1 MTFLAPLFFMA
12 ALAVAAGAV
21 ALHFIVMRQPP
32 SQWLPTVRFV
42 PERDARAPTTSRR
55 PEDLLLLLLRVLLIL
70 LVGAAFARP
79 VWVPHRQAVYHIVA
93 VDRSRAVASVREAAD
108 SARAAMASGA
118 GTLVLFDSSAHAT
131 DVGVADSL
139 RGPTRSTAPGS
150 ISAALVTALQTASKV
165 RDRADSLELTIVSP
179 FAKGELDAATDS
191 IRALWP
197 GAVRVV
203 QVGARA
209 DSAPARVVVR
219 WPSDGHAPGTIARTT
234 RDTVGAVVAA
244 GIAVVAPFE
253 RRWRLTTIDSA
264 RGQVVA
270 RWVDGEPAAVERAS
284 SPGDTTAAC
293 ERDVAVAIPTAGD
306 VVLRPEYQ
314 RFVDAMRAPCGG
326 SGGAVAGDSGRSIGS
341 DLDALRGQGPTRIAA
356 RAVAAASVVR
366 VPLVPWLLGAALVAA
381 LGELVVR
388 RRRSHG

>member
-1 MTFLAPLFFMA
+1 MTFLAPMFFMA
-12 ALAVAAGAV
+12 ALAVATGAV

-42 PERDARAPTTSRR
+42 PERDARAPTTSRK

-79 VWVPHRQAVYHIVA
+79 VWVPHRQPVYHIVA
-93 VDRSRAVASVREAAD
+93 VDRSRAVASVREVAD
-108 SARAAMASGA
+108 SARSAMASGG

-131 DVGVADSL
+131 DVAVSDSL
-139 RGPTRSTAPGS
+139 RVLTRSTAPGS
-150 ISAALVTALQTASKV
+150 ISAALVVALQTASRV
-165 RDRADSLELTIVSP
+165 RDRADSLELSIVSP
-179 FAKGELDAATDS
+179 FATGELDAATDS

-197 GAVRVV
+197 GAVRLVRV
-203 QVGARA
+203 AARV
-209 DSAPARVVVR
+209 DSAPTRVLVR
-219 WPSDGHAPGTIARTT
+219 WPSDGHAPGTIARTV

-253 RRWRLTTIDSA
+253 RRWRLTAMDSVH
-264 RGQVVA
+264 GQVVA
-270 RWVDGEPAAVERAS
+270 RWVDGEPAAVERDAP
-284 SPGDTTAAC
+284 PGDTAGC

-314 RFVDAMRAPCGG
+314 RFVDAMRAPCGR
-326 SGGAVAGDSGRSIGS
+326 SGGAVAGDGGRSAAGDI
-341 DLDALRGQGPTRIAA
+341 DALRGQGATRIAA
-356 RAVAAASVVR
+356 RMVVAASVVR
-366 VPLVPWLLGAALVAA
+366 LPLVPWLLAAAIGAA

-388 RRRSHG
+388 RRRSQG